1 MQVVTQGGLMLK
13 GRLLARL
20 IVPGLLFATVG
31 HAQSGIAL
39 TPTIGL
45 YAPATHLVDATIGG
59 EDIRLKQ
66 DVAVALGGRFSLL
79 FGQRITVSATGAFVP
94 STLKATIDG
103 VEFDEGKVNLWFA
116 SARATFWLSPPT
128 APVSFGLGGGLA
140 FIGRGATRLVTPGNQ
155 TLTSPSETDVGG
167 VFTGVIGLNLGRLGA
182 FVAVDNYL
190 YQPKVFDQYG
200 VANPMQND
208 LHFTL
213 GLGIPIGGG
222 R

>member
-1 MQVVTQGGLMLK
+1 MPK
-13 GRLLARL
+13 GRLVAGL
-20 IVPGLLFATVG
+20 ITLGLLPSTAV

-59 EDIRLKQ
+59 EEVRLKQ
-66 DVAVALGGRFSLL
+66 DVGVTLGGRFSLL
-79 FGQRITVSATGAFVP
+79 FGERITVSATGAFVS

-103 VEFDEGKVNLWFA
+103 EAMDEGKVSLWFA

-140 FIGRGATRLVTPGNQ
+140 FIGRGETRVVTPGEQ
-155 TLTSPSETDVGG
+155 TLISPSETDVGG
-167 VFTGVIGLNLGRLGA
+167 VFSGVIGLNLGSVGA
-182 FVAVDNYL
+182 FISVDNYL
-190 YQPKVFDQYG
+190 YQPSVFDQYG
-200 VANPMQND
+200 VANPLQND

-213 GLGIPIGGG
+213 GIGIPIGGS